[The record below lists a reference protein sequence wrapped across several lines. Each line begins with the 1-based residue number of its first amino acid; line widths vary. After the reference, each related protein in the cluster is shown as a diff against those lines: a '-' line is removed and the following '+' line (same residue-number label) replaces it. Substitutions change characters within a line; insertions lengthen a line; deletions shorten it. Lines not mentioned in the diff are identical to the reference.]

1 MTEDADQANSA
12 PTQEPAAAPSPKRVV
27 LWGAGQANL
36 RFLAAFAKH
45 PTPHTLITL
54 ITPLSTVINPRR
66 LAEWVAGT
74 LPLDACATDIAQVVE
89 RSGVQWI
96 QNNAIALDAGDK
108 TLLLDDGS
116 TLAFDLLSIN
126 TAAKPQPQGDSME
139 MNLPGVREHAMFVAP
154 LEKFASLWPRVCEL
168 GETRPLRL
176 SVIGAGTSAFELAMA
191 IRQRM
196 PLAAVTWLPGPS
208 EPQHS
213 YPDKLHQHM
222 RTALKA
228 QRVDVLFEPVTALTH
243 DDVWLTGSTRL
254 ACDVPIL
261 FIPQSTPEWLESSGL
276 DTAEMLRFGE
286 APSATVATDAFERSS
301 NHPDIFFVDEDSSVL
316 AHNLSTA
323 LSPEK
328 PHALR
333 AAPKDPLKVLFAAR
347 HHAIAYWHGRSA
359 QGRWVKWLKK
369 YLKL

>member
-1 MTEDADQANSA
+1 
-12 PTQEPAAAPSPKRVV
+12 
-27 LWGAGQANL
+27 
-36 RFLAAFAKH
+36 
-45 PTPHTLITL
+45 
-54 ITPLSTVINPRR
+54 
-66 LAEWVAGT
+66 
-74 LPLDACATDIAQVVE
+74 
-89 RSGVQWI
+89 
-96 QNNAIALDAGDK
+96 
-108 TLLLDDGS
+108 
-116 TLAFDLLSIN
+116 
-126 TAAKPQPQGDSME
+126 
-139 MNLPGVREHAMFVAP
+139 
-154 LEKFASLWPRVCEL
+154 
-168 GETRPLRL
+168 
-176 SVIGAGTSAFELAMA
+176 MA

-222 RTALKA
+222 RAALKS

-261 FIPQSTPEWLESSGL
+261 FIPQSAPEWLESSGL

-301 NHPDIFFVDEDSSVL
+301 NHPHIFFVDEDSSVL
-316 AHNLSTA
+316 AHNLSAA

-347 HHAIAYWHGRSA
+347 HHAIAYWRGRSA
-359 QGRWVKWLKK
+359 QGRWVKWLKR